1 MRLAAKKI
9 LAPFS
14 AAVIYILG
22 KFLGGYWGMQFSPFC
37 HSYYENGKVYCNS
50 TYSHLGDLFV
60 IVGEWLFLVAV
71 ILLFANERGTRWFFK
86 FSIVYV
92 PVAALLVASVPASSS
107 AFLSF
112 GPFQEGVA
120 RILGGLYALAALGIV
135 LVARVRERA

>member
-9 LAPFS
+9 AAPFS

-22 KFLGGYWGMQFSPFC
+22 KFFGGYWGMQFSPFC
-37 HSYYENGKVYCNS
+37 HPYYENGKTYCNS
-50 TYSHLGDLFV
+50 AYSHLGSLFV

-71 ILLFANERGTRWFFK
+71 ILLFANERGMRWFFK